1 MLGLV
6 ASLLGRV
13 AQLLPLGDRR
23 GLSQQMVSDKLFC
36 KHCLVLSFSCFWLV
50 LVLSFSCFCL
60 VSPLAAGNSSL

>member
-13 AQLLPLGDRR
+13 APLLPLGDRR
-23 GLSQQMVSDKLFC
+23 GLSQQMVSDKLSC
-36 KHCLVLSFSCFWLV
+36 KHC